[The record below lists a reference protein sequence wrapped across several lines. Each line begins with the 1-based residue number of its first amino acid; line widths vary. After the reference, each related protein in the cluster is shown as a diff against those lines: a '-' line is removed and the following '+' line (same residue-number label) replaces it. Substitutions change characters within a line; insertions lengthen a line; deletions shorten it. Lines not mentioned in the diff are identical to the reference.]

1 MLTQELNRRAAKM
14 SKAVTVGNKKLNLIP
29 FSSWMVVFVLVPIA
43 LVVYYAFTDV
53 DGFTLT
59 NLRWIY
65 TYRSTLLLSVW
76 LAFIATVICLL
87 LAYPIAYSI
96 SRASEKFQRN
106 ATLFIMLP
114 MWMNFLVRTY
124 AWMTILENNGLIN
137 NLLRWFFG
145 IFGGEFGGLSL
156 INNHGAIVLGMVYNY
171 LPYMI
176 LPIYTALTKID
187 GSLLEASRDL
197 GATGPQVLR
206 RVILPLSLPGVIS
219 GITMVF
225 IPSISTFIISKILG
239 GGKDFLIGDLIED
252 YFLGNSGV
260 VNYNIGAALSLVI
273 MILILIATYIMNHF
287 DKDAK
292 TSGGGII

>member
-1 MLTQELNRRAAKM
+1 M
-14 SKAVTVGNKKLNLIP
+14 SKEVGVGSKKETLIP
-29 FSSWMVVFVLVPIA
+29 FSTWMLIFVLVPIG
-43 LVVYYAFTDV
+43 LVVYYAFTGES
-53 DGFTLT
+53 GFTLT

-65 TYRSTLLLSVW
+65 TYRATLWLSVR
-76 LAFIATVICLL
+76 LAFYATVFCLL

-96 SRASEKFQRN
+96 SRASVRVQRN

-124 AWMTILENNGLIN
+124 AWMTILEDTGLIN
-137 NLLRWFFG
+137 SALRILFG
-145 IFGGEFGGLSL
+145 EDFKGLEM
-156 INNHGAIVLGMVYNY
+156 INNNSAIVVGMVYNF

-176 LPIYTALTKID
+176 LPIYTALTKIET
-187 GSLLEASRDL
+187 SLIEAARDL
-197 GATGPQVLR
+197 GANSGQIFG
-206 RVILPLSLPGVIS
+206 RVILPMSVPGIIS

-273 MILILIATYIMNHF
+273 MILILAATFIMNHF

-292 TSGGGII
+292 TSGGGDLI

>member
-1 MLTQELNRRAAKM
+1 MTKSVEVG
-14 SKAVTVGNKKLNLIP
+14 SKKVNLIP
-29 FSSWMVVFVLVPIA
+29 FSGWMVVFVLIPIA
-43 LVVYYAFTDV
+43 LVVYYAFTGV
-53 DGFTLT
+53 DGFTLS
-59 NLRWIY
+59 NLTWIW
-65 TYRSTLLLSVW
+65 TYRSTLWLSVW
-76 LAFIATVICLL
+76 LSLLATAICLL
-87 LAYPIAYSI
+87 LAYPVAYMI
-96 SRASEKFQRN
+96 SRASEKVQRN
-106 ATLFIMLP
+106 ASLFIMLP

-137 NLLRWFFG
+137 NGLRL
-145 IFGGEFGGLSL
+145 IFGEDFAGLNL
-156 INNHGAIVLGMVYNY
+156 INNHGAIILGMVYNY

-187 GSLLEASRDL
+187 NSLIEAARDL
-197 GATGPQVLR
+197 GSGGVQIFR
-206 RVILPLSLPGVIS
+206 RIVLPLSVPGIIS

-273 MILILIATYIMNHF
+273 MVMILIATCFMNKF

-292 TSGGGII
+292 TNGGGVI

>member
-1 MLTQELNRRAAKM
+1 M
-14 SKAVTVGNKKLNLIP
+14 SKAVTVGNKKVNLAP
-29 FSSWMVVFVLVPIA
+29 FSAWMVVFVLVPIA
-43 LVVYYAFTDV
+43 IVVYYAFTGV
-53 DGFTLT
+53 DGFTFT
-59 NLRWIY
+59 NLKWIY
-65 TYRSTLLLSVW
+65 TYRSTLWLSVW
-76 LAFIATVICLL
+76 LAFVATVICLL
-87 LAYPIAYSI
+87 LAFPIAYSI
-96 SRASEKFQRN
+96 SRASEKVQRN

-124 AWMTILENNGLIN
+124 AWMTILENNGLVN
-137 NLLRWFFG
+137 NFLRTAAGWFG
-145 IFGGEFGGLSL
+145 AEFDGFAM

-187 GSLLEASRDL
+187 GSLLEAAKDL
-197 GATGPQVLR
+197 GANGSQVLR
-206 RVILPLSLPGVIS
+206 RVILPLSVPGIIS

-273 MILILIATYIMNHF
+273 MILILIATYLMNHF

-292 TSGGGII
+292 MNGGGVI

>member
-1 MLTQELNRRAAKM
+1 MTK
-14 SKAVTVGNKKLNLIP
+14 SKSVEIGSKKVNLIP
-29 FSSWMVVFVLVPIA
+29 FSGWMVVFVLIPIA
-43 LVVYYAFTDV
+43 LVVYYAFTGV

-59 NLRWIY
+59 NLKWIW
-65 TYRSTLLLSVW
+65 TYRATLWLSVW
-76 LAFIATVICLL
+76 LSIVATVICLL
-87 LAYPIAYSI
+87 LAYPVAYMI
-96 SRASEKFQRN
+96 SRAGEKAQRN

-137 NLLRWFFG
+137 NALRG
-145 IFGGEFGGLSL
+145 IFGEDFAGLNM
-156 INNHGAIVLGMVYNY
+156 INNHGAIILGMVYNY

-187 GSLLEASRDL
+187 NSLIEAARDL
-197 GATGPQVLR
+197 GSGGVQVFR
-206 RVILPLSLPGVIS
+206 RIILPLSVPGIIS
-219 GITMVF
+219 GVTMVF

-273 MILILIATYIMNHF
+273 MVMILLATYLMNRF

>member
-1 MLTQELNRRAAKM
+1 M
-14 SKAVTVGNKKLNLIP
+14 SKSVGVGSKKANLIP
-29 FSSWMVVFVLVPIA
+29 FSSWMVLFVLVPIG
-43 LVVYYAFTDV
+43 LVVYYAFTS
-53 DGFTLT
+53 GEHTFTLT
-59 NLRWIY
+59 NLGWIY
-65 TYRSTLLLSVW
+65 TYRATLWLSVK
-76 LAFIATVICLL
+76 LAFYATVICLL
-87 LAYPIAYSI
+87 LAYPIAYSM
-96 SRASEKFQRN
+96 SRASAKVQRN

-124 AWMTILENNGLIN
+124 AWMTILEDTGLIN
-137 NLLRWFFG
+137 GALRTVFG
-145 IFGGEFGGLSL
+145 EDFAGLSM

-176 LPIYTALTKID
+176 LPIYTALTKI
-187 GSLLEASRDL
+187 GTSLIEAARDL
-197 GATGPQVLR
+197 GANGAQILG
-206 RVILPLSLPGVIS
+206 RVILPMSVPGIIS

-273 MILILIATYIMNHF
+273 MVLILIATFIMNHF

-292 TSGGGII
+292 TSGGGSLV

>member
-1 MLTQELNRRAAKM
+1 MTKTKSVE
-14 SKAVTVGNKKLNLIP
+14 VGSRKVNLIP
-29 FSSWMVVFVLVPIA
+29 FSGWMVIFVLIPIA
-43 LVVYYAFTDV
+43 LVVYYAFTGV

-59 NLRWIY
+59 NLKWIW
-65 TYRSTLLLSVW
+65 TYRSTLWLSVW
-76 LAFIATVICLL
+76 LSIVATAICLV
-87 LAYPIAYSI
+87 LAYPVAYMI
-96 SRASEKFQRN
+96 SRAGEKVQRN

-137 NLLRWFFG
+137 NALRG
-145 IFGGEFGGLSL
+145 IFGEDFAGLNM
-156 INNHGAIVLGMVYNY
+156 INNHGAIILGMVYNY

-187 GSLLEASRDL
+187 NSLIEAARDL
-197 GATGPQVLR
+197 GSGGAQVFKR
-206 RVILPLSLPGVIS
+206 IILPLSVPGIIS

-273 MILILIATYIMNHF
+273 MVMILLATYLMNRF

-292 TSGGGII
+292 TSGGGIL

>member
-1 MLTQELNRRAAKM
+1 M
-14 SKAVTVGNKKLNLIP
+14 SKGVTVGNKKLNLLP

-43 LVVYYAFTDV
+43 LVVYYAFTGV
-53 DGFTLT
+53 DGFTLS
-59 NLRWIY
+59 NLKWIV
-65 TYRSTLLLSVW
+65 TYGGTLWLSVR
-76 LAFIATVICLL
+76 LALIATVICLL
-87 LAYPIAYSI
+87 LAYPIAYSM
-96 SRASEKFQRN
+96 SRAGARVQRN

-124 AWMTILENNGLIN
+124 AWMTLLEDNGLIN
-137 NLLRWFFG
+137 SALRA
-145 IFGGEFGGLSL
+145 IFGLDFPGLHL

-176 LPIYTALTKID
+176 LPIYTSLTKI
-187 GSLLEASRDL
+187 GQSLLEAARDL
-197 GATGPQVLR
+197 GANGAQVLG
-206 RVILPLSLPGVIS
+206 RVIFPMSVPGIIS

-260 VNYNIGAALSLVI
+260 VNYNVGAALSLVI
-273 MILILIATYIMNHF
+273 MVMILAATFVMNHF
-287 DKDAK
+287 DKDAQ
-292 TSGGGII
+292 TSGGGVI

>member
-1 MLTQELNRRAAKM
+1 MTKTKSVEVG
-14 SKAVTVGNKKLNLIP
+14 SKKVNLIP
-29 FSSWMVVFVLVPIA
+29 FSGWMVIFVLIPIA
-43 LVVYYAFTDV
+43 LVVYYAFTGV
-53 DGFTLT
+53 DGFTFT
-59 NLRWIY
+59 NLKWIW
-65 TYRSTLLLSVW
+65 TYRSTLWLSVW
-76 LAFIATVICLL
+76 LSIVATAVCLV
-87 LAYPIAYSI
+87 LAYPVAYMI
-96 SRASEKFQRN
+96 SRAGERVQRN

-137 NLLRWFFG
+137 NALRGLFG
-145 IFGGEFGGLSL
+145 EDFAGLNM
-156 INNHGAIVLGMVYNY
+156 INNHGAIILGMVYNY

-187 GSLLEASRDL
+187 NSLIEAARDL
-197 GATGPQVLR
+197 GSGGGQVFR
-206 RVILPLSLPGVIS
+206 RIILPLSVPGIIS

-273 MILILIATYIMNHF
+273 MIMILLATYLMNRF

-292 TSGGGII
+292 TSGGGIL

>member
-1 MLTQELNRRAAKM
+1 ML
-14 SKAVTVGNKKLNLIP
+14 
-29 FSSWMVVFVLVPIA
+29 
-43 LVVYYAFTDV
+43 
-53 DGFTLT
+53 
-59 NLRWIY
+59 
-65 TYRSTLLLSVW
+65 
-76 LAFIATVICLL
+76 ATAICLL
-87 LAYPIAYSI
+87 LAYPVAYMI
-96 SRASEKFQRN
+96 SRASEKVQRN

-137 NLLRWFFG
+137 NGLRL
-145 IFGGEFGGLSL
+145 IFGEDFAGLNL
-156 INNHGAIVLGMVYNY
+156 INNHGAIILGMVYNY

-187 GSLLEASRDL
+187 NSLIEAARDL
-197 GATGPQVLR
+197 GSGGAQIFR
-206 RVILPLSLPGVIS
+206 RIVLPLSVPGIIS

-273 MILILIATYIMNHF
+273 MVMILIATYFMNRF

-292 TSGGGII
+292 TSGGGVI

>member
-1 MLTQELNRRAAKM
+1 MTKTKTVEVGG
-14 SKAVTVGNKKLNLIP
+14 SKVNLIP
-29 FSSWMVVFVLVPIA
+29 FSGWMVIFVLIPIA
-43 LVVYYAFTDV
+43 LVVYYAFTGV

-59 NLRWIY
+59 NLKWIWV
-65 TYRSTLLLSVW
+65 YRDTLWLSVW
-76 LAFIATVICLL
+76 LSVIATVICLL
-87 LAYPIAYSI
+87 LAYPVAYMI
-96 SRASEKFQRN
+96 SRAGEKMQRN

-124 AWMTILENNGLIN
+124 AWMTILENNGLVN
-137 NLLRWFFG
+137 NALRG
-145 IFGGEFGGLSL
+145 IFGEDFAGLNM

-187 GSLLEASRDL
+187 NSLIEAARDL
-197 GATGPQVLR
+197 GSGAVQVFR
-206 RVILPLSLPGVIS
+206 RIVLPLSVPGIIS

-273 MILILIATYIMNHF
+273 MVMILLATYLMNRF

-292 TSGGGII
+292 TSGGGIL

>member
-1 MLTQELNRRAAKM
+1 MTKTKTVEVGG
-14 SKAVTVGNKKLNLIP
+14 SKANLIP
-29 FSSWMVVFVLVPIA
+29 FSGWMVIFVLIPIA
-43 LVVYYAFTDV
+43 LVVYYAFTGV

-59 NLRWIY
+59 NLKWIWIY
-65 TYRSTLLLSVW
+65 RDTLWLSVW
-76 LAFIATVICLL
+76 LSVVATVICLV
-87 LAYPIAYSI
+87 LAYPVAYMI
-96 SRASEKFQRN
+96 SRAGEKLQRN

-124 AWMTILENNGLIN
+124 AWMTILENNGLVN
-137 NLLRWFFG
+137 NALRG
-145 IFGGEFGGLSL
+145 IFDEDFAGLNM
-156 INNHGAIVLGMVYNY
+156 INNHGAIILGMVYNY

-187 GSLLEASRDL
+187 NSLIEAARDL
-197 GATGPQVLR
+197 GSGGSQVFR
-206 RVILPLSLPGVIS
+206 RIILPLSVPGIIS

-225 IPSISTFIISKILG
+225 IPSISTFLISKILG

-273 MILILIATYIMNHF
+273 MVMILLATYLMNRF